1 LDLFNRDIYTRA
13 LGFSAPC
20 NGARALLTLVSFAT
34 SGALACGSH
43 DGAPGTPDDG
53 GDAGD
58 ASDAGADGG
67 ADDACADAIL
77 DAGADAMVDAAF
89 DVAFDAGAAERAV
102 ETSPPTTLRGAAA
115 QSGRRIGAALAA
127 SHLSEAA
134 FASTA
139 AAQLNYATPENEM
152 KWDATEPT
160 RNAFQFG
167 GGDAIV
173 AFAAANGIAVKG
185 HTLVWHSQLPAWVS
199 AITSASDLHAAMLNH
214 ITQVVSHYRGKV
226 AAWDVVN
233 EAWNDN
239 GKSLRGTIFYT
250 ELGASYIDDA
260 FAAAHAADPNARL
273 YYNDYG
279 GEGSGNKSD
288 AIYTMVQG
296 MITRGVPIN
305 GVGLQMHTGPA
316 DASPSAAD
324 VAVNMRRLGA
334 LGLDVVISEMDVQI
348 CSSDLD
354 TQRERFHD
362 IAADCMAEPACKALT
377 VWGVPD
383 KYSWRNGTLCPT
395 PRPLLFDDSY
405 VPKPAH
411 AGVLDAFLG
420 R

>member
-1 LDLFNRDIYTRA
+1 LNPFNHDIYRRP
-13 LGFSAPC
+13 LRLSAPC
-20 NGARALLTLVSFAT
+20 SGARALLTLVSFAT
-34 SGALACGSH
+34 SGALACGPQ
-43 DGAPGTPDDG
+43 DGPAVTPDDGGADG

-58 ASDAGADGG
+58 AGDAL
-67 ADDACADAIL
+67 ADAIL
-77 DAGADAMVDAAF
+77 DAGVDA
-89 DVAFDAGAAERAV
+89 VADTIVDALHDGGAAERAV
-102 ETSPPTTLRGAAA
+102 ETAPPTTLRGAAA
-115 QSGRRIGAALAA
+115 QSGRLIGAALATA
-127 SHLSEAA
+127 HLSEAA
-134 FASTA
+134 FAATA

-152 KWDATEPT
+152 KWDTTEPT
-160 RNAFQFG
+160 RNSFNFSPA
-167 GGDAIV
+167 DAIV
-173 AFAAANGIAVKG
+173 AFAAANHISVKG

-199 AITSASDLHAAMLNH
+199 AITTASDLHSAMINH

-226 AAWDVVN
+226 VAWDVVN

-239 GKSLRGTIFYT
+239 GKSLRSSIFYQL
-250 ELGASYIDDA
+250 LGAGFIDDA

-279 GEGSGNKSD
+279 AEGAGAKSD
-288 AIYTMVQG
+288 AVYGMVQG

-316 DASPSAAD
+316 DSSPSAED
-324 VAVNMRRLGA
+324 VAVNMHRLGA

-348 CSSDLD
+348 CTSDLD
-354 TQRERFHD
+354 TQRARFHD

-383 KYSWRNGTLCPT
+383 KYSWRNGTTCAT

-405 VPKPAH
+405 APKPAH